1 MFCTN
6 CGKRLTDD
14 AKHCPNC
21 GVLIVREEA
30 AGSSNAQSQEK
41 KAYSDSGYS
50 YDEFKRE
57 EQVAGEAPAQK
68 PYTYTAPPAPT
79 KEDGYALTGLI
90 LAIVSAVCC
99 CAPFIGL
106 PCAIIGIIFAAKGMK
121 SVTRH
126 SMAVVALILGIIFAF
141 CNAAAIASLVI
152 ALLNGDR
159 WNAIFDEIS
168 NIEEFRYYFPR

>member
-1 MFCTN
+1 MRSH
-6 CGKRLTDD
+6 KRAVKHHDQRACKTRTD
-14 AKHCPNC
+14 
-21 GVLIVREEA
+21 
-30 AGSSNAQSQEK
+30 NASR
-41 KAYSDSGYS
+41 
-50 YDEFKRE
+50 YDVERIARRKRE
-57 EQVAGEAPAQK
+57 EKAAGEAPAQK

-141 CNAAAIASLVI
+141 CNAAAIASLII

>member
-6 CGKRLTDD
+6 CGQRLTDD

-57 EQVAGEAPAQK
+57 EKV
-68 PYTYTAPPAPT
+68 
-79 KEDGYALTGLI
+79 
-90 LAIVSAVCC
+90 LAIVRAVCC

>member
-6 CGKRLTDD
+6 CGQRLTDD

-57 EQVAGEAPAQK
+57 EKAGEAPAQK
-68 PYTYTAPPAPT
+68 PYTYTAPPAST

-152 ALLNGDR
+152 AMLNGDR